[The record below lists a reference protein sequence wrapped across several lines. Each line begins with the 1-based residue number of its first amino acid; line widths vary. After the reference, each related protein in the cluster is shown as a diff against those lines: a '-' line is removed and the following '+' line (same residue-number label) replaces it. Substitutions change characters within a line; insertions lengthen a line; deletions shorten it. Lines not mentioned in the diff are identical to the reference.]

1 MAVVNEADDIF
12 VHPQHAAQIGGKK
25 VVESVR
31 VISIAAAD
39 DDTSK
44 YFMAEVPGT
53 AILERVELEGPAVAG
68 AADYDIGFYDV
79 DGNVIIKDKL
89 ADGLDLSSITGLPT
103 GPTGDAV
110 RQGMT
115 NLALTDAVKPVA
127 ELAGHVVKALPAS
140 GETRAKEKY
149 RIVLTANTVGTAAG
163 TFIARVRYL
172 MEP

>member
-1 MAVVNEADDIF
+1 MAVVNEADDVF
-12 VHPQHAAQIGGKK
+12 VFPQHAAQIGGKR
-25 VVESVR
+25 VIETVR

-53 AILERVELEGPAVAG
+53 AVLERVELEGPAISG
-68 AADYDIGFYDV
+68 ASDYDIGFYDT

-115 NLALTDAVKPVA
+115 NLALADAVKSVA
-127 ELAGHVVKALPAS
+127 ELAGHVVKALPAT

-163 TFIARVRYL
+163 TLIARVRYL